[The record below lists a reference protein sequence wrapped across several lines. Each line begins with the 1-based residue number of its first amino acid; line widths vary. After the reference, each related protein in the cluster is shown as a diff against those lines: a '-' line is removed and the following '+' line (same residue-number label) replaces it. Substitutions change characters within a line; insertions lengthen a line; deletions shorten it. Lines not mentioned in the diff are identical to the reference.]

1 LRALRAVRFSVKLGF
16 RMAPDLR
23 DALHNPVLPELM
35 AVVSTDGVRPTGS
48 HRVREDL
55 AGLVGAARD
64 VVDADGEGVNYS
76 RFNNSSYSSCGPIQN
91 Q

>member
-1 LRALRAVRFSVKLGF
+1 VDTWGTLKVLQS
-16 RMAPDLR
+16 
-23 DALHNPVLPELM
+23 LPEAL
-35 AVVSTDGVRPTGS
+35 VR
-48 HRVREDL
+48 
-55 AGLVGAARD
+55 AARD